1 MDFIHNRSESVY
13 IPVSVPEADHVNG
26 KFTCRLFYP
35 VDFSSFCGYHIIK
48 LSRIKK
54 SRGCIARYERMI
66 SMKKS
71 TGKLIV
77 FLSVIISA
85 VALIASLTTIFIYF
99 DKKKDEEELERYL
112 DDSIQ

>member
-1 MDFIHNRSESVY
+1 
-13 IPVSVPEADHVNG
+13 
-26 KFTCRLFYP
+26 
-35 VDFSSFCGYHIIK
+35 
-48 LSRIKK
+48 
-54 SRGCIARYERMI
+54 MI